1 MVNVIRDF
9 LDKYEDIEETDERF
23 VTVYFKDIF
32 LFLSLNNY
40 KESKPRGR
48 TKFAG
53 E

>member
-23 VTVYFKDIF
+23 VTVYFKDAF
-32 LFLSLNNY
+32 LFLSLDNY
-40 KESKPRGR
+40 KEIQPRAW
-48 TKFAG
+48 TKCAG